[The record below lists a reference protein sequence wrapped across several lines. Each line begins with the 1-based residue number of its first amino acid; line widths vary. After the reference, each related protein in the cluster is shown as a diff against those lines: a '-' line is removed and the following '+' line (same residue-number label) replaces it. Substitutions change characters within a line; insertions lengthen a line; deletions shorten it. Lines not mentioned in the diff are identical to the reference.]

1 MTLTFTKFLYQANT
15 TNVMERINE
24 IVMQI
29 IAMYVATDHKDWD
42 TYLQSAKYVYNIS
55 LSETTDDAPSFSTYV
70 REPVKLPD
78 VALLPPMLTVNNI
91 SGKFLVNF

>member
-29 IAMYVATDHKDWD
+29 IAMYVA
-42 TYLQSAKYVYNIS
+42 
-55 LSETTDDAPSFSTYV
+55 
-70 REPVKLPD
+70 
-78 VALLPPMLTVNNI
+78 LLIIKIGIHTSNQLRMLTTSAYQKLQMTLPLSQLM
-91 SGKFLVNF
+91 SGNQ